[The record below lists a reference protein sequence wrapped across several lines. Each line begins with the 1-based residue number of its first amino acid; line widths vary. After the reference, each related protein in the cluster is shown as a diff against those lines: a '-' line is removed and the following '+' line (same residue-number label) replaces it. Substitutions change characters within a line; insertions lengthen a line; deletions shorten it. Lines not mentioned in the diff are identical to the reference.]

1 MLEGTRRKNGSAI
14 SGNMYTKQ
22 MINPQNIVSQR
33 NNSLAYP
40 NTKLEFSLLR
50 VARELPLASC
60 GLGVLCMQRSENVLD
75 FLSLG
80 KVTRATNCSG
90 AHERIVSLVYS
101 LGDSKETPGAF
112 SALKSH
118 LLNSDP
124 LILLSWSFHIMY
136 GE

>member
-22 MINPQNIVSQR
+22 MINPQNIVSQI
-33 NNSLAYP
+33 NNFLAYP

-60 GLGVLCMQRSENVLD
+60 GLGVLCTQRSENVLD
-75 FLSLG
+75 FVSLG
-80 KVTRATNCSG
+80 KVT
-90 AHERIVSLVYS
+90 HERIVSLVYS
-101 LGDSKETPGAF
+101 LGDSKETPGTF

-118 LLNSDP
+118 SLNSDP
-124 LILLSWSFHIMY
+124 LIL
-136 GE
+136 

>member
-14 SGNMYTKQ
+14 SGNMFTKQ

-80 KVTRATNCSG
+80 KVTRAANCSG
-90 AHERIVSLVYS
+90 AHERIVSLFTAW
-101 LGDSKETPGAF
+101 ETLRKHQGPF
-112 SALKSH
+112 R
-118 LLNSDP
+118 P
-124 LILLSWSFHIMY
+124 
-136 GE
+136 